1 MKNIYLDFDRTVY
14 NTDELYN
21 DMNKVILK
29 YGIEQWQFD
38 IVKNKIFEKPILFN
52 YFKVIDYICNTNKI
66 SVKVLHELESIVRN
80 GDKYIFDDVE
90 EFIKNAKNKG
100 YTVNILT
107 YGDRNFQLKK
117 LSNLYICDIID
128 NIFISNNYKFNLD
141 LNYIDSIF
149 IDDNPRDLEGLYNCV
164 AGKVIRISRENTKYA
179 KVEIKNKNIKNYK
192 SLREISI
199 SEFNKKER

>member
-14 NTDELYN
+14 NTDKLYN

-52 YFKVIDYICNTNKI
+52 YFKVIDYICNTNQI

-107 YGDRNFQLKK
+107 YGDRNF
-117 LSNLYICDIID
+117 
-128 NIFISNNYKFNLD
+128 
-141 LNYIDSIF
+141 
-149 IDDNPRDLEGLYNCV
+149 P
-164 AGKVIRISRENTKYA
+164 
-179 KVEIKNKNIKNYK
+179 
-192 SLREISI
+192 
-199 SEFNKKER
+199 